1 MKGDSVIRNNLI
13 MHNEMRKTIKKSLA
27 VVLSAAMLL
36 GVASVAPAAQ
46 AAPKAKKIA
55 LSAKSKK
62 LTVGQK
68 VTLKVKKVTPAKAKK
83 TVTWKTNKKK
93 VATVSQKGVVKAVG
107 AGTANITAVSKSN
120 KKAKAVCKVTVS
132 GKVTPTP
139 EPTPT
144 QTVAPTAAPSGT
156 PVVTA
161 SPTPVPTPSPT
172 PKPTPTP
179 YEVPKESLKDN
190 ADFTVGTVVN
200 YDKTQD
206 KKFTALAAQQFEVV
220 SFENE
225 MKGYSLIDVGAS
237 QAEVEEKGEEGIVK
251 CQFDRADEMV
261 QWAKDNGLK
270 VRGHV
275 LFWEQSMAEAFFY
288 QGYVVPDT
296 DEEKAAK
303 LVDADTLK
311 ARMESYADQVINHF
325 STDFPD
331 MVIAWDVVNE
341 AINATVTDSEGN
353 KIQPDEDTGLY
364 LNNTGNFYKILGGS
378 YIKYAFEYA
387 KKAVV
392 KSGKDIQLFYNDFN
406 CFQNGNNNDN
416 PPKTKR
422 IVDLI
427 NYLNEDPDNKLL
439 DCMGM
444 EGYVLTYWP
453 NANDV
458 KKAMETFAGLGVKVG
473 INELCVRLSQQYSAD
488 STTPVTDADIEEH
501 IKKCE
506 AMFKVYCDFNKA
518 HSDTLTNVSIWAL
531 TDRPDLEAEATKP
544 EGERHYDYGVYGTHS
559 GLFTYDLAPK
569 AAFDAVIQVLKDN
582 K

>member
-36 GVASVAPAAQ
+36 SVASVAPAAQ
-46 AAPKAKKIA
+46 AAPKAKKIT

-62 LTVGQK
+62 LKIGQK

-120 KKAKAVCKVTVS
+120 KKVKAVCKVTVT

-144 QTVAPTAAPSGT
+144 QTVAPTAAPTGT
-156 PVVTA
+156 PVVTG

-206 KKFTALAAQQFEVV
+206 KKFTALAAHQFEVV

-237 QAEVEEKGEEGIVK
+237 QAAVEEKKDEKIVE

-261 QWAKDNGLK
+261 KWAQDNGLK

-288 QGYVVPDT
+288 QGYEVPEDKT
-296 DEEKAAK
+296 TN
-303 LVDADTLK
+303 LVDSATLK

-325 STDFPD
+325 NDKFPD

-341 AINATVTDSEGN
+341 AINAENTAV
-353 KIQPDEDTGLY
+353 KDETTGLY
-364 LNNTGNFYKILGGS
+364 LNNDGNFYKILGGE

-387 KKAVV
+387 KKAVA
-392 KSGKDIQLFYNDFN
+392 KTGKDIQLFYNDFN
-406 CFQNGNNNDN
+406 CFQS
-416 PPKTKR
+416 PKTDR
-422 IVDLI
+422 IVALI
-427 NYLNEDPDNKLL
+427 KYLNPEDGEKLL

-453 NANDV
+453 DANDV
-458 KKAMETFAGLGVKVG
+458 KKAMEKFAGLGVKVG
-473 INELCVRLSQQYSAD
+473 INELCVRLSQQYSKD
-488 STTPVTDADIEEH
+488 SNTPVDDNDIAEH

-518 HSDTLTNVSIWAL
+518 HPDTLTNVSIWAL
-531 TDRPDLEAEATKP
+531 TDRPDLEAEATKD
-544 EGERHYDYGVYGTHS
+544 EADRHYDYGVYGTHS

>member
-1 MKGDSVIRNNLI
+1 
-13 MHNEMRKTIKKSLA
+13 MRKTIKKSLA

-36 GVASVAPAAQ
+36 GAASVTPVAQ
-46 AAPKAKKIA
+46 AAPKAKKIT

-62 LTVGQK
+62 LTVGK
-68 VTLKVKKVTPAKAKK
+68 SFKITVKKVTPAKAKK

-107 AGTANITAVSKSN
+107 VGKANITAVSKSN
-120 KKAKAVCKVTVS
+120 KKVKAVCKITVKK
-132 GKVTPTP
+132 GTAATPTP
-139 EPTPT
+139 VPNPT
-144 QTVAPTAAPSGT
+144 QTAAPTTAPTGT
-156 PVVTA
+156 PVATEA
-161 SPTPVPTPSPT
+161 SSPTPVPTPTPT

-179 YEVPKESLKDN
+179 YEVPKESLKEN
-190 ADFTVGTVVN
+190 APFTVGTVVN

-206 KKFTALAAQQFEVV
+206 PKFTALAKHQFSVV

-225 MKGYSLIDVGAS
+225 MKGYSLIDVSAS
-237 QAEVEEKGEEGIVK
+237 KAAVEENKDEKIVE

-261 QWAKDNGLK
+261 QWAQDNGLK

-288 QGYVVPDT
+288 QGYEIPEDKT
-296 DEEKAAK
+296 TN
-303 LVDADTLK
+303 LVDKETLE

-325 STDFPD
+325 NTKFPD

-341 AINATVTDSEGN
+341 AINAENTAV
-353 KIQPDEDTGLY
+353 KDETTGLY
-364 LNNTGNFYKILGGS
+364 LNNDGNFYKILGGE

-387 KKAVV
+387 KKAVA
-392 KSGKDIQLFYNDFN
+392 KTGKDIQLFYNDFN
-406 CFQNGNNNDN
+406 CFQS
-416 PPKTKR
+416 PKTNR
-422 IVDLI
+422 ILDLI
-427 NYLNEDPDNKLL
+427 DYLNPEGEEKLL

-453 NANDV
+453 DAKEV
-458 KKAMETFAGLGVKVG
+458 KSAMEKFAKKNVKVG
-473 INELCVRLSQQYSAD
+473 INELCVRLSQQYSKD
-488 STTPVTDADIEEH
+488 SNTPVDDNDIAEH

-506 AMFKVYCDFNKA
+506 AMFKVYCDFNKD
-518 HSDTLTNVSIWAL
+518 HPDTLTNVSIWAL
-531 TDRPDLEAEATKP
+531 TDRPDLEAEATKD
-544 EGERHYDYGVYGTHS
+544 EADRHYDYGVYGTHS

-569 AAFDAVIQVLKDN
+569 KAFDAVIQTLKDN